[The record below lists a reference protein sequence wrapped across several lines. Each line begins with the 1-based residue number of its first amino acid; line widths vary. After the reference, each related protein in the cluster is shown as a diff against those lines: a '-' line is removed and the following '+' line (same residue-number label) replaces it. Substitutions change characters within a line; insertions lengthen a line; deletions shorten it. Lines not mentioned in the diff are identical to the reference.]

1 MTSKKKSQSSSG
13 TSASVSETT
22 TSTPVREPC
31 TPSTSRGEGDELP
44 KVIPTLVKVHIKLKE
59 KGHNIMIW
67 KNAYLAANEAK
78 GSLPAVL
85 EDMPGTTHDAAAL
98 LLLYESVPEEW
109 HGELSDLSS
118 AYVAYEY
125 ICRKFIGGYNLQA
138 NMDWLLEM
146 SQGMKHD
153 ETISQYVS
161 RMLNLKACLQRN
173 NHPLL
178 DSFVATQIVQGLPE
192 AAKETGSLSTAAGT
206 PLNKLADLLRTTAVA
221 LGFDETAPR
230 QPRVLA
236 VPQGSNRVSTPG
248 AFSGAS
254 PSPSTGQSDSK
265 GVCNYCN
272 KKGHYWRDCRKRRR
286 DEETQRNVVA
296 AVQQL
301 QGMWPQGQP
310 SVGEHHPPVAQL
322 AHHGADAFP
331 AWFQPPAP
339 PPPPPEGD

>member
-1 MTSKKKSQSSSG
+1 
-13 TSASVSETT
+13 
-22 TSTPVREPC
+22 
-31 TPSTSRGEGDELP
+31 
-44 KVIPTLVKVHIKLKE
+44 
-59 KGHNIMIW
+59 
-67 KNAYLAANEAK
+67 
-78 GSLPAVL
+78 
-85 EDMPGTTHDAAAL
+85 
-98 LLLYESVPEEW
+98 
-109 HGELSDLSS
+109 
-118 AYVAYEY
+118 
-125 ICRKFIGGYNLQA
+125 
-138 NMDWLLEM
+138 MDWLLEM

-310 SVGEHHPPVAQL
+310 SMGGHHPPVAQL